1 MFFLRENASPTCL
14 VSAAALAGGLVEK
27 GVRNQNNIY
36 SIAHGGIRRVMLLP
50 DKQEIIIILS
60 KRKKPERAAR
70 KPAGRIPWRLS
81 GNSRGGYPGSCPQTC
96 GEGSPGKRIRGKS

>member
-1 MFFLRENASPTCL
+1 M
-14 VSAAALAGGLVEK
+14 
-27 GVRNQNNIY
+27 
-36 SIAHGGIRRVMLLP
+36 LP

-81 GNSRGGYPGSCPQTC
+81 ENPRGGYPGGCPETR
-96 GEGSPGKRIRGKS
+96 GEDTLGAARKLAVREAREKESEERAKGKNKRKK